1 MSLADSN
8 NDNILSEEELN
19 SLNKANLIAYANE
32 LGIEGI
38 NSKSTKA
45 DIISLILNS

>member
-1 MSLADSN
+1 MSLADSDN
-8 NDNILSEEELN
+8 NGTLSEEELN
-19 SLNKANLIAYANE
+19 TLTKAQLISYANE

-45 DIISLILNS
+45 EIITAILNS

>member
-1 MSLADSN
+1 MSLADSD
-8 NDNILSEEELN
+8 DNGMLSEAELN
-19 SLNKANLIAYANE
+19 SLTKAQLTAYATE

-45 DIISLILNS
+45 EIITAILAG